1 MNQAIQEFIESKRI
15 AVMGVSRSGKKF
27 GNAAYTELKQRG
39 YQVFIVHPE
48 AKDISGEPCYP
59 SLSALQG
66 QVDGVLICLPPKQA
80 EQALREAASAGMKHI
95 WLQQGA
101 QSPAVLAAARELGVD
116 PVVGKCI
123 LMYAQ
128 PVQSFHR
135 LHRGFTRLIGQL

>member
-1 MNQAIQEFIESKRI
+1 MDQAIQEFVSGKRI
-15 AVMGVSRSGKKF
+15 AILGVSRSGKKF
-27 GNAAYTELKQRG
+27 GNTAYAELKQRG

-48 AKDISGEPCYP
+48 AKEISGEPCYQN
-59 SLSALQG
+59 LAALRG

-80 EQALREAASAGMKHI
+80 EQAMREAAGAGMKHI

-101 QSPAVLAAARELGVD
+101 QSPAVLATARELGVE
-116 PVVGKCI
+116 PVVNKCI

-135 LHRGFTRLIGQL
+135 LHRGFTKLIGQL